1 MRREFGIK
9 ARHMTALEEDPVV
22 KSASKAENRY
32 TFVVLSD
39 KPGRIIS
46 FLQPVLAEHGK
57 FFRFHGFDLY
67 REGLKFA
74 ATPEGIRTVSLV
86 LTDGP
91 EDREQL
97 SENRLE
103 LWKETV
109 FTYGKA
115 YTERFV
121 NEILSDQLPAVFT
134 VVVLFNE
141 KLGKLSY
148 QDFERLEAEIKQ
160 SEAQKL
166 FHIRSCQNEEELA
179 DCVQEDFVQRVLKR
193 HHVSMKIKKSHR
205 HRDDRIARATKATRE
220 ALHRKA
226 GI

>member
-9 ARHMTALEEDPVV
+9 ARHMTALEEDPAA
-22 KSASKAENRY
+22 KSSQKVEDRY

-57 FFRFHGFDLY
+57 FFEFRGFDLY

-74 ATPEGIRTVSLV
+74 TTPEGGRTVSLV

-91 EDREQL
+91 EDRKQP
-97 SENRLE
+97 SESGLE

-115 YTERFV
+115 YTEHFV
-121 NEILSDQLPAVFT
+121 SEILNDHLPAVFT

-141 KLGKLSY
+141 KLGRLSY
-148 QDFERLEAEIKQ
+148 QDFERLEAELKK

-166 FHIRSCQNEEELA
+166 FHMRSCQSEEELA
-179 DCVQEDFVQRVLKR
+179 NCVDEDFMQRVLTR
-193 HHVSMKIKKSHR
+193 HHVSMKIKQSHR
-205 HRDDRIARATKATRE
+205 DRDDRIARATKATKE

-226 GI
+226 GM